1 MNVISAEKEKLQS
14 LVNRAEA
21 LIEVRGCYFT
31 DGAKLALADMVQAAK
46 NTLAGES
53 RLPFV
58 RNRQFV
64 VPREEEG
71 VLFATKRF
79 TMVPPFERE
88 QMVYTYYGLEPALE
102 WFEQQDVM
110 AGGLG
115 RLKERAILAVGKAKD
130 LLEQAGTEVRC
141 YAPEAAVRLKL
152 SLKEAETAL
161 ERLDDDAV
169 GESLALATVECFN
182 RLREFRHSRVL
193 RTDLEPSTSLYLTE
207 AALEQVK
214 ATVAADP
221 LVKEQYGKI
230 PE

>member
-1 MNVISAEKEKLQS
+1 MSVISAEKEKLQS
-14 LVNRAEA
+14 LVYRAEA

-46 NTLAGES
+46 NALAGES

-115 RLKERAILAVGKAKD
+115 RLKERALSAVGKAKD
-130 LLEQAGTEVRC
+130 LLEQAG
-141 YAPEAAVRLKL
+141 
-152 SLKEAETAL
+152 
-161 ERLDDDAV
+161 ER
-169 GESLALATVECFN
+169 
-182 RLREFRHSRVL
+182 R
-193 RTDLEPSTSLYLTE
+193 
-207 AALEQVK
+207 
-214 ATVAADP
+214 
-221 LVKEQYGKI
+221 
-230 PE
+230 